1 MFPSIVVLLKT
12 TISIYC
18 ISAKTYFMAMTE
30 ILIIGFWL
38 EQCPHVLS
46 CIQFVIYHPVSV

>member
-18 ISAKTYFMAMTE
+18 ISAKTYFMAVTE